1 MEFDEKGIYFKD
13 KFILW
18 DEIVTI
24 STYKIDR
31 LVVDDIILELTT
43 ENFIYS
49 FSEDVE
55 NWRNF
60 AEIISKKFELETLRQ
75 AQCDGCLE
83 SWYERVM
90 KPSFQENRMLLF
102 DRNSVR

>member
-1 MEFDEKGIYFKD
+1 MKFDEKGFYFKD

-60 AEIISKKFELETLRQ
+60 AEFISKKFELE
-75 AQCDGCLE
+75 DFE
-83 SWYERVM
+83 IWFERVM